1 MGLSSALATAMS
13 GLRANQAAL
22 SIISSNV
29 ANANTPGYVTQNP
42 NQIEVA
48 SGGFG
53 STVQT
58 TGVNRQLDLFVQNQL
73 RTETGGSA
81 YATQISNILGQLQ
94 SVYGTPG
101 GNGTLETALNNFT
114 TSLQSLSNNPSDSS
128 AQAVALQAAQS
139 LAAELNTTTQGIQ
152 SLRTNVDQDIGN
164 SANQAN
170 TDLSQIAQINTQ
182 LQGLSPT
189 DPQAATLMDQRDSA
203 INDLSKLVDIRVVT
217 DSSNQA
223 NIFTTTGSQLV
234 SAGFASQFNF
244 SSAGALTPTSLYNAN
259 PAKNGVGTL
268 SLHLPNGANIDVVA
282 NNIVSSGQIAADL
295 KLRDQTLV
303 QAQTQV
309 DQFAATLASSLSDQ
323 TTAGTAVTGPPAAGF
338 AVNTSNV
345 LPGNT
350 VNLTYTD
357 SSNIQHQVSIVNGP
371 SSALPLQNGPNAN
384 PLLVGADFSLGM
396 ANVASQLNTAL
407 NSAGLQF
414 TGAGSTLNLL
424 GSGSATVNNASAATT
439 QSSLTSVQSAAS
451 AIHRRQFAL
460 HRPDHGGRLA
470 DDRARGAHLREPG
483 DSRRRVE
490 TQRLLDVAADRGR
503 RQYALGFPVL
513 AIDLGEV
520 QLFAAD
526 RARLCCA
533 AVQRHDHR
541 LPAAIHQP
549 AEQRL
554 DAGDAAAAGSKRRGL
569 DVAAEVQLDRRRQ
582 YRHRDV
588 EFDSGSEY
596 LCSQCSHHVG
606 RPKHDAKPAAGS
618 RVRRPTC
625 RSAAST
631 TVHLCSVSP
640 CRTSTR
646 SLPTCR
652 RSSRVA

>member
-323 TTAGTAVTGPPAAGF
+323 TTAGTAVTG
-338 AVNTSNV
+338 
-345 LPGNT
+345 
-350 VNLTYTD
+350 
-357 SSNIQHQVSIVNGP
+357 
-371 SSALPLQNGPNAN
+371 
-384 PLLVGADFSLGM
+384 
-396 ANVASQLNTAL
+396 
-407 NSAGLQF
+407 
-414 TGAGSTLNLL
+414 
-424 GSGSATVNNASAATT
+424 
-439 QSSLTSVQSAAS
+439 
-451 AIHRRQFAL
+451 
-460 HRPDHGGRLA
+460 
-470 DDRARGAHLREPG
+470 
-483 DSRRRVE
+483 RRRRDSPS
-490 TQRLLDVAADRGR
+490 THQTCCR
-503 RQYALGFPVL
+503 
-513 AIDLGEV
+513 AI
-520 QLFAAD
+520 
-526 RARLCCA
+526 
-533 AVQRHDHR
+533 
-541 LPAAIHQP
+541 
-549 AEQRL
+549 
-554 DAGDAAAAGSKRRGL
+554 
-569 DVAAEVQLDRRRQ
+569 
-582 YRHRDV
+582 
-588 EFDSGSEY
+588 
-596 LCSQCSHHVG
+596 
-606 RPKHDAKPAAGS
+606 
-618 RVRRPTC
+618 
-625 RSAAST
+625 RST
-631 TVHLCSVSP
+631 
-640 CRTSTR
+640 
-646 SLPTCR
+646 
-652 RSSRVA
+652 

>member
-29 ANANTPGYVTQNP
+29 ANANTPGYVTQNA

-357 SSNIQHQVSIVNGP
+357 SSNIQHQVSIVNVP

-424 GSGSATVNNASAATT
+424 GSGSATVNNASATTT
-439 QSSLTSVQSAAS
+439 QSSLTS
-451 AIHRRQFAL
+451 
-460 HRPDHGGRLA
+460 GN
-470 DDRARGAHLREPG
+470 
-483 DSRRRVE
+483 
-490 TQRLLDVAADRGR
+490 TQL
-503 RQYALGFPVL
+503 P
-513 AIDLGEV
+513 
-520 QLFAAD
+520 LFTD
-526 RARLCCA
+526 GSSLYTG
-533 AVQRHDHR
+533 Q
-541 LPAAIHQP
+541 IT
-549 AEQRL
+549 
-554 DAGDAAAAGSKRRGL
+554 AAGSQMTGL
-569 DVAAEVQLDRRRQ
+569 AGRISVNPAILADASKLSVCSTSPPTAAADNTRSDFLFSQLT
-582 YRHRDV
+582 
-588 EFDSGSEY
+588 S
-596 LCSQCSHHVG
+596 
-606 RPKHDAKPAAGS
+606 AKSNYSPQTGLG
-618 RVRRPTC
+618 
-625 RSAAST
+625 SAAQPFNGTITDYLQQFISQQSNAST
-631 TVHLCSVSP
+631 LATQLQQGQSVVV
-640 CRTSTR
+640 STLQQKFNSTAAVNIDTEMSNLIQVQNTYAANAHIMSVVQSMMQ
-646 SLPTCR
+646 SLLQ
-652 RSSRVA
+652 AQG

>member
-29 ANANTPGYVTQNP
+29 ANANTPGYVTQNA

-101 GNGTLETALNNFT
+101 GDGTLETTLNNFT

-128 AQAVALQAAQS
+128 AQAVALSAAQT
-139 LAAELNTTTQGIQ
+139 LAQQLNTTTQGIQ

-170 TDLSQIAQINTQ
+170 TDLTQIAQINTQ

-189 DPQAATLMDQRDSA
+189 DPQAATLMDQRDGA

-217 DSSNQA
+217 DASNQA

-259 PAKNGVGTL
+259 PAQNGVGTL

-357 SSNIQHQVSIVNGP
+357 SSNIQHQVSIVNVP

-424 GSGSATVNNASAATT
+424 GSGSATVNNASATTT
-439 QSSLTSVQSAAS
+439 QSSLTSGN
-451 AIHRRQFAL
+451 
-460 HRPDHGGRLA
+460 P
-470 DDRARGAHLREPG
+470 
-483 DSRRRVE
+483 
-490 TQRLLDVAADRGR
+490 
-503 RQYALGFPVL
+503 
-513 AIDLGEV
+513 
-520 QLFAAD
+520 QLPLFTD
-526 RARLCCA
+526 GSSLYTG
-533 AVQRHDHR
+533 Q
-541 LPAAIHQP
+541 IT
-549 AEQRL
+549 
-554 DAGDAAAAGSKRRGL
+554 AAGSQMIGL
-569 DVAAEVQLDRRRQ
+569 AGRISVNPAVVADASKLSVYSTSPPTAAADNTRSDFLFSQLTSAKFNYSPQ
-582 YRHRDV
+582 
-588 EFDSGSEY
+588 SG
-596 LCSQCSHHVG
+596 LG
-606 RPKHDAKPAAGS
+606 
-618 RVRRPTC
+618 
-625 RSAAST
+625 SAAQPFNGTITDYLQQFISQQSNAST
-631 TVHLCSVSP
+631 LATQLQQGQSVVV
-640 CRTSTR
+640 STLQQKFNSTAAVNIDTEMSNLIQVQNTYAANAHIMSVVQSMMQ
-646 SLPTCR
+646 SLLQ
-652 RSSRVA
+652 AQG